1 MYLTCPSCGHKINN
15 IGASVASV
23 NCVSCGYP
31 VHSHL
36 RDYFSQLKPYK
47 HFRNDV
53 LVEEGFYKNSKK
65 EFMWKTYHSNG
76 QVAQMGGYKDGI
88 EEAEWKSFYDN
99 GELENIGF
107 YVNGNK
113 HGDWRH
119 YFHNGDL
126 LSTEIY
132 ENGKLLDF
140 RLSKY

>member
-1 MYLTCPSCGHKINN
+1 MYLKCPSCGNKINN
-15 IGASVASV
+15 IGTSVASV
-23 NCVSCGYP
+23 NCASCGYP

-53 LVEEGFYKNSKK
+53 LVEEGC
-65 EFMWKTYHSNG
+65 
-76 QVAQMGGYKDGI
+76 YKDGI